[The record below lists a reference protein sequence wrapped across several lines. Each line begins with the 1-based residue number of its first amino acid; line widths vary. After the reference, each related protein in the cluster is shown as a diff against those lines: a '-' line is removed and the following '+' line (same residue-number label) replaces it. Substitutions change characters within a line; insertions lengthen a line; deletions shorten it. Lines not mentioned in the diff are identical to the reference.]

1 MAQTPTRDLASA
13 ILLTRTPPYPHFAG
27 RTPEEVA
34 EAFTQLLDTHVERV
48 NDFYQERIEEGVI
61 ILHALHQHCER
72 IVRAL
77 FPPRLCPL
85 PSPSF
90 FPLLSA
96 SQSAGAQRPEM
107 RASCQKSLVAIHFQ
121 LLLLQNYVAL
131 NFTAVTKILKK
142 FEKKFE
148 IAIRNDYIGAIVEL
162 PFYRCDAL
170 GDLVEETERQ
180 FNALAA
186 MSAAVA
192 AKQPQ
197 APQGGAGASTMMPP
211 PPPLQP
217 QQQQQQHLANGGV
230 AAAMP
235 PPPPRPPTCA
245 DPALLQQQSGN
256 MPTEVQ

>member
-1 MAQTPTRDLASA
+1 MYAVDAISRA
-13 ILLTRTPPYPHFAG
+13 ILLTRSPPCPHLAG

-77 FPPRLCPL
+77 FPPPLCPHDL
-85 PSPSF
+85 TLAPSP
-90 FPLLSA
+90 LSL

-197 APQGGAGASTMMPP
+197 APQGGAGASAMMPP